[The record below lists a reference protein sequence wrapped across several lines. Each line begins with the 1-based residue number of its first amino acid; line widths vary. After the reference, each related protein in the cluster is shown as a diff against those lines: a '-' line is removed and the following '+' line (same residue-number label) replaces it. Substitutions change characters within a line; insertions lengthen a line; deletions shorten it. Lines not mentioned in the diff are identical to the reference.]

1 MEFVVGNK
9 KFTDYNEA
17 QAYEKTLREKEA
29 EAQKQAELDAK
40 KEAYIDEITNQ
51 MEFCVVDF
59 DNKRMTSPRPRL
71 IFAFMTE
78 TAKNK
83 SDFVTMANAYIEE
96 ACERRFYI
104 NKDGSYGK
112 YYNISFLTAKSK
124 GYDEMNS
131 VACGAVLDYL
141 LNNGHAFSTSG
152 KFIPVDEELGV
163 MFFDLTWV
171 DKDEC
176 DGCQGCSCK
185 GYDCSTGEE
194 ISYDDLPD
202 EVKAVANLLGRLFG

>member
-1 MEFVVGNK
+1 
-9 KFTDYNEA
+9 
-17 QAYEKTLREKEA
+17 
-29 EAQKQAELDAK
+29 
-40 KEAYIDEITNQ
+40 

-78 TAKNK
+78 TSKNK

-131 VACGAVLDYL
+131 IACGAVLDYL

-163 MFFDLTWV
+163 MFFDITGV

-176 DGCQGCSCK
+176 DGCQSCNCK

-194 ISYDDLPD
+194 VSFDDLPD